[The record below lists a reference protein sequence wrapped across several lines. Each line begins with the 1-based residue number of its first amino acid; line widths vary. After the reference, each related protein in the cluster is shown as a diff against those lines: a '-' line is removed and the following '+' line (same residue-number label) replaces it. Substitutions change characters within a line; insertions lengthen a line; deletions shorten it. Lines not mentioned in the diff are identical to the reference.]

1 LALEPL
7 LLFWCCLWFCRGRFS
22 FSSLAFSVDAL
33 VAPALAFDQG
43 EKHVTKRLQLSA
55 GCEQSARARVTASA
69 RRRRRKFCQST
80 QAHHQ
85 LAAGDEDCETK
96 TQQLAAGDE
105 KNTNERQQQQIP
117 TANNYP
123 SPSARARVTASARRR
138 RRQWFQSTQ
147 AHPQLAA
154 GDEDCETK
162 NQQLAAGDEEKHQRT
177 TAAADHTANNYP
189 SPYQKG

>member
-1 LALEPL
+1 MALEPL
-7 LLFWCCLWFCRGRFS
+7 LLFWCCLCFCRGRFS
-22 FSSLAFSVDAL
+22 FSSFAFSVDAL

-43 EKHVTKRLQLSA
+43 EKHVTKHLQLSA

-105 KNTNERQQQQIP
+105 K
-117 TANNYP
+117 
-123 SPSARARVTASARRR
+123 
-138 RRQWFQSTQ
+138 
-147 AHPQLAA
+147 
-154 GDEDCETK
+154 
-162 NQQLAAGDEEKHQRT
+162 KHQRT
-177 TAAADHTANNYP
+177 TAAADPHGQQLPQPISESESHSFSSPQATKILPEHTSTP
-189 SPYQKG
+189 SARRRRRRL